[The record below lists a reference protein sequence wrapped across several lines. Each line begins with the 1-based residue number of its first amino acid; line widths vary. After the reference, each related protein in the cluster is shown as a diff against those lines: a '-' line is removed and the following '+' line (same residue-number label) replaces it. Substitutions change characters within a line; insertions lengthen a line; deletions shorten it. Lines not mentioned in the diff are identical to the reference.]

1 VKAKQLARDD
11 GRLWDAPD
19 IWDTPDIKDAPS
31 ERDRIVDD
39 ALRAEYPNRALE
51 LLRNERI

>member
-1 VKAKQLARDD
+1 MKAKQLAPDD
-11 GRLWDAPD
+11 GRL
-19 IWDTPDIKDAPS
+19 WDTPDIKDAPS

-39 ALRAEYPNRALE
+39 ALRAEYPNRGLE